1 MAQFDVYRNT
11 DEASSYETPYF
22 IDIQHDIVSELPTRI
37 VIPLYFNIKKIDKLH
52 QVFIIEEQ
60 HVILATQ
67 RVVSVPKYLLDD
79 KVTNF
84 KQHRDEIIAS
94 VDFLITGF

>member
-11 DEASSYETPYF
+11 DKASKQETPYF

-37 VIPLYFNIKKIDKLH
+37 VIPLYYNIKKINKLH

-60 HVILATQ
+60 TVILATQ

-79 KVTNF
+79 KITNL
-84 KQHRDEIIAS
+84 KEHRDEIIAS
-94 VDFLITGF
+94 IDFLITGF